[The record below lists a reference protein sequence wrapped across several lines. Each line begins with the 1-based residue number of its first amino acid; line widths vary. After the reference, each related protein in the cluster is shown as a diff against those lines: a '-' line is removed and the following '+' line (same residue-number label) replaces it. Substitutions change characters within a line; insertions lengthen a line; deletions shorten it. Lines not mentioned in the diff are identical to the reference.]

1 VVLVSGVP
9 GAGKS
14 TLAGPLAAELGFALL
29 AKDTI
34 KEVLADALGVG
45 ALGVGGLAAGGL
57 AAGALGVGGLAAG
70 GLAAG
75 ALEVGA
81 LEVGAL
87 EAGAPELGAP
97 ELGVSRR
104 LGAAAMELMWALA
117 AGMPAVVLDANFWV
131 TDERLPDRVR
141 ALSGDPVE
149 VHCTCPA
156 ELAAQRYRDR
166 SGRLH
171 PIHAQGAGATLGPE
185 AFARS
190 GRPVGIGAVIT
201 ADTAGPVD
209 VPALAA
215 AVRALLP

>member
-1 VVLVSGVP
+1 VATG
-9 GAGKS
+9 
-14 TLAGPLAAELGFALL
+14 E
-29 AKDTI
+29 
-34 KEVLADALGVG
+34 
-45 ALGVGGLAAGGL
+45 
-57 AAGALGVGGLAAG
+57 
-70 GLAAG
+70 
-75 ALEVGA
+75 
-81 LEVGAL
+81 
-87 EAGAPELGAP
+87 
-97 ELGVSRR
+97 SRR

-131 TDERLPDRVR
+131 TDERLPGRVR
-141 ALSGDPVE
+141 ALSDRPVE

-171 PIHAQGAGATLGPE
+171 PIHAQGAGATLGPA

>member
-1 VVLVSGVP
+1 MRTAATGGGRRVVLVSGVP

-14 TLAGPLAAELGFALL
+14 TVAGPLAAELGFALL
-29 AKDTI
+29 GKDTI
-34 KEVLADALGVG
+34 KEVLADALEIG
-45 ALGVGGLAAGGL
+45 ALQTGAPAAAG
-57 AAGALGVGGLAAG
+57 
-70 GLAAG
+70 
-75 ALEVGA
+75 E
-81 LEVGAL
+81 
-87 EAGAPELGAP
+87 
-97 ELGVSRR
+97 SRR

-131 TDERLPDRVR
+131 TDERLPGRVR
-141 ALSGDPVE
+141 ALSDRPVE

-166 SGRLH
+166 GGRLH

-190 GRPVGIGAVIT
+190 GRPAGIGAVLT
-201 ADTAGPVD
+201 VDTAGPVD
-209 VPALAA
+209 VLALAA